1 MRTPDGRE
9 CRYYYQDFHRGRDV
23 QECRLEQENPNSAK
37 WIPDDCRRCPVPEIL
52 RANNDPD
59 MKLILTIHSGF
70 MGFFRRLDVTA
81 VSRTD
86 GKPIADPY
94 VGRLKDSPQLDLF
107 RKALEDIDDDKGDSP
122 RP

>member
-1 MRTPDGRE
+1 MKTPDGRE
-9 CRYYYQDFHRGRDV
+9 CRYYYEDFHRGRDV
-23 QECRLEQENPNSAK
+23 QECRLEQENPKSAK
-37 WIPDDCRRCPVPEIL
+37 WLTDDCRRCPVPEIL

-59 MKLILTIHSGF
+59 MKLILTIRAGF

-86 GKPIADPY
+86 GAPIADPY

-107 RKALEDIDDDKGDSP
+107 RKALEEINDDKGDTP